1 MLEFDHLVPFAGP
14 HEVDSRVFGKETRYL
29 AVPWCLLHCDIAQQ
43 LPLRPIAI
51 QLERE
56 SGAVVFLP
64 SDGEAWLAAKLYS
77 ANADF
82 LYHQFKT
89 HALWC
94 HLSQEPLAVSVM
106 RMLPSC
112 HPVFQL
118 LRPHFRGLLYINHLA
133 RGSLVAGGLLVGCC
147 ISDDN
152 GDVDLTSAAG
162 DVTTVGAIG
171 NVKVFLL
178 LPKLN
183 TFAPSVPDSVSFPG
197 CCRSIQNISIERH
210 ILQHN
215 SSTKRPIGS
224 RCRRFSIS

>member
-1 MLEFDHLVPFAGP
+1 MKL
-14 HEVDSRVFGKETRYL
+14 
-29 AVPWCLLHCDIAQQ
+29 
-43 LPLRPIAI
+43 
-51 QLERE
+51 
-56 SGAVVFLP
+56 
-64 SDGEAWLAAKLYS
+64 LAAKLYS

-94 HLSQEPLAVSVM
+94 HLAQEPLAVSVM

-133 RGSLVAGGLLVGCC
+133 RGSLVAAP
-147 ISDDN
+147 DEN
-152 GDVDLTSAAG
+152 GDVDLNSAAG

-183 TFAPSVPDSVSFPG
+183 TRAPRVLESVSFPG
-197 CCRSIQNISIERH
+197 CCRSIQDI
-210 ILQHN
+210 
-215 SSTKRPIGS
+215 
-224 RCRRFSIS
+224 